1 MKHEAQLTWA
11 MDKINEARR
20 ERDELRSKVEEL
32 NERIV
37 ELTTRLHQGENQI
50 RSVERIC
57 TFHASDFRSL
67 LQQLQEDVESHSTLT
82 TCPVTSNHPNM
93 LAVTHLRTS

>member
-20 ERDELRSKVEEL
+20 ERDELRSQVEEL

-50 RSVERIC
+50 RNVERIC
-57 TFHASDFRSL
+57 TFHASDFRTTTIAGRCGEPL
-67 LQQLQEDVESHSTLT
+67 HVDFLPRELQSPR
-82 TCPVTSNHPNM
+82 TCWP
-93 LAVTHLRTS
+93 